1 MNLTTKP
8 KWCVI
13 LCHIDFTV
21 KGILHEHNMD
31 LPLKENDA
39 LVSLVDPIYLDKYFN
54 FVLDMQQRKSMFL
67 QELNIIDAKGQSHLL
82 DISCIRYEGHYLLMG
97 VSKEMAFQDD
107 LLAINQDLTRTL
119 RSTMKEI
126 TPNEL
131 KDMLESGDQLNLVDV
146 RESDEVAEGMIP
158 GAVHIPLGDVEARMD
173 ELDKSKQYIVIC
185 RSGGRSGRATEF
197 LDGSGYNVV
206 NMTGG
211 MLAWEG
217 VTE

>member
-1 MNLTTKP
+1 
-8 KWCVI
+8 
-13 LCHIDFTV
+13 
-21 KGILHEHNMD
+21 
-31 LPLKENDA
+31 
-39 LVSLVDPIYLDKYFN
+39 
-54 FVLDMQQRKSMFL
+54 
-67 QELNIIDAKGQSHLL
+67 
-82 DISCIRYEGHYLLMG
+82 
-97 VSKEMAFQDD
+97 
-107 LLAINQDLTRTL
+107 
-119 RSTMKEI
+119 MKEI